1 MPIIKKSH
9 GTSLGGYLSFCQFQ
23 LLGELHPLG
32 NGQVFV
38 LVELGFE
45 SFDLGGREGGAW
57 PFLALL
63 SVAARLAVI

>member
-1 MPIIKKSH
+1 LHSAH
-9 GTSLGGYLSFCQFQ
+9 LSFGQFQ
-23 LLGELHPLG
+23 LFRQLHPLG

-38 LVELGFE
+38 LVEFRFQR
-45 SFDLGGREGGAW
+45 FDLGGREGGAW